1 MNKKIKALA
10 IEAGLYV
17 DFNGE
22 PWPKNM
28 TGEDIEGAYEK
39 FALLL
44 IDECAKKVEAIIDE
58 EFREVTP
65 KEVGLDT
72 RAGYNL
78 FINEDYI
85 AVSKGNRRTLDYY
98 GGFEYVDEEHVTVL
112 GDMVFYSADDERV
125 QDHLNEFF
133 MKEDAE

>member
-1 MNKKIKALA
+1 MDINNIKQVLN
-10 IEAGLYV
+10 E
-17 DFNGE
+17 
-22 PWPKNM
+22 M
-28 TGEDIEGAYEK
+28 
-39 FALLL
+39 
-44 IDECAKKVEAIIDE
+44 VEQLIDE

-65 KEVGLDT
+65 KEVGLDP
-72 RAGYNL
+72 RAGYRL

-125 QDHLNEFF
+125 QDHLDEFF
-133 MKEDAE
+133 MQEKEE

>member
-1 MNKKIKALA
+1 MSY
-10 IEAGLYV
+10 LY
-17 DFNGE
+17 DKLNSLQWE
-22 PWPKNM
+22 IN
-28 TGEDIEGAYEK
+28 
-39 FALLL
+39 
-44 IDECAKKVEAIIDE
+44 KKVEAIIDE

-65 KEVGLDT
+65 KEVGLDP

-112 GDMVFYSADDERV
+112 GDMVFYSADAERV
-125 QDHLNEFF
+125 QDHLDEFF
-133 MKEDAE
+133 IKEDAE

>member
-1 MNKKIKALA
+1 MSALRELLSEMNS
-10 IEAGLYV
+10 
-17 DFNGE
+17 
-22 PWPKNM
+22 
-28 TGEDIEGAYEK
+28 
-39 FALLL
+39 
-44 IDECAKKVEAIIDE
+44 KVEGLIDE

-65 KEVGLDT
+65 KEIGLDS
-72 RAGYNL
+72 RAGYRF

-85 AVSKGNRRTLDYY
+85 AVSRGNRRSLDYY